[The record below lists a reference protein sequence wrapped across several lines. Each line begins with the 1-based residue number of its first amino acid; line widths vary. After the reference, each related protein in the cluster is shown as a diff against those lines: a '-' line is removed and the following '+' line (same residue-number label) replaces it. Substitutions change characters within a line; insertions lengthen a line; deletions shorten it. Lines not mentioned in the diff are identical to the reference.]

1 MANLRSLAEHV
12 EHEAELRAR
21 VAAIDEEYAGD
32 TLPDEVKEEWNAL
45 NEEID
50 TEAEVITQL
59 RRREERVRELMS
71 RDENTEAGST
81 FGIAV
86 TRTDAEIYDVDA
98 IYNRAGTREQQ
109 VGMFRDNAMRAIENL
124 RSQSRHVKV
133 EEQQEHLQRMV
144 DNDGHGEI
152 AHRILTTGSKTYA
165 QAFGKALQG
174 DPLNP
179 EQQRAL
185 STAGAGGGFA
195 VPFALDPTLIHS
207 SNFSVNPYRA
217 IARVVTITGANT
229 WEGVTA
235 GAITATYQ
243 VEGGTVSDNSPV
255 LTQPVATVQRCS
267 AFVPYSFEIEGDWAA
282 LGSEMAQ
289 LFADA
294 KDDVEAIKFT
304 NGSGTTEP
312 QGVITGATTANRVQT
327 VGTAAFAI
335 GDVYAIE
342 AALAPRWRPRATF
355 VGSRF
360 IYQKVRQFD
369 TAGGASLWV
378 DNFRLGLANQVPTP
392 GNIGSTLLGYPAMEA
407 STLGTALTS
416 ATNEMIFGDFSRGY
430 VIVDRVGMSIE
441 LVPIIL
447 QGGLPTGQRGMM
459 AWWRN
464 TAVVAVPAAFKYL
477 ATL

>member
-12 EHEAELRAR
+12 EYEAELRAR

-32 TLPDEVKEEWNAL
+32 VLPEDVKEEWNTL
-45 NEEID
+45 NTQID
-50 TEAEVITQL
+50 DEGEVIAQL
-59 RRREERVRELMS
+59 RRREERVRELMG
-71 RDENTEAGST
+71 RDSSTERGAD

-86 TRTDAEIYDVDA
+86 TRTESDIYDVDA
-98 IYNRAGTREQQ
+98 IYNRAGSREAQ
-109 VGMFRDNAMRAIENL
+109 VGMFRDNALRAVESM

-133 EEQQEHLQRMV
+133 EDQQEHLERLI
-144 DNDGHGEI
+144 DNDAHGEI
-152 AHRILTTGSKTYA
+152 AARILTTGSKTYA
-165 QAFGKALQG
+165 KAFGKALQG
-174 DPLNP
+174 DPMDAD
-179 EQQRAL
+179 EMRAL
-185 STAGAGGGFA
+185 STAGSGGGFA
-195 VPFALDPTLIHS
+195 VPFALDPTLIHA

-229 WEGVTA
+229 WEGVTS

-243 VEGGTVSDNSPV
+243 VEGGTVSDNSPT
-255 LTQPVATVQRCS
+255 LLQPTATVQRCS

-294 KDDVEAIKFT
+294 KDDVEAVKFT
-304 NGSGTTEP
+304 TGSGTAEP

-327 VGTAAFAI
+327 IGTAAFAV
-335 GDVYAIE
+335 GDVYAVE

-378 DNFRLGLANQVPTP
+378 DNLRLGLQNQVPTP
-392 GNIGSTLLGYPAMEA
+392 GNLGSTLVGYPAMEA

-416 ATNEMIFGDFSRGY
+416 ATNELVFGDFSRGY

-441 LVPIIL
+441 LVPIIM
-447 QGGLPTGQRGMM
+447 QGGLPTGQRGLM